1 MKARPSRES
10 RIWSDRKRPVGSFV
24 NDEATRHR
32 QNVIYLNSGLANH
45 ELLDLTTAL
54 AIIRTIEAEKRTHL
68 AELRTGI
75 GILTIPMSL
84 LAILVATSSYYSIQE
99 VLGFIIGLS
108 IGILVLATIG
118 MYLVVRSLTRIRHDE
133 KLKDSSSLHTEQ
145 IVQDWTKANGL

>member
-1 MKARPSRES
+1 M
-10 RIWSDRKRPVGSFV
+10 D
-24 NDEATRHR
+24 
-32 QNVIYLNSGLANH
+32 SGLANH

-84 LAILVATSSYYSIQE
+84 LAILVATSSYYSVQE
-99 VLGFIIGLS
+99 VLGFIVGLS
-108 IGILVLATIG
+108 IGIVVLATVG
-118 MYLVVRSLTRIRHDE
+118 MYLVIRSLTRIRHDE
-133 KLKDSSSLHTEQ
+133 KLRDSSSLHTEQ

>member
-1 MKARPSRES
+1 MRLVGYFENDKAAR
-10 RIWSDRKRPVGSFV
+10 D
-24 NDEATRHR
+24 R
-32 QNVIYLNSGLANH
+32 QNVIYLKTGLANH

-84 LAILVATSSYYSIQE
+84 LAILVATSSYYSVQE

-108 IGILVLATIG
+108 VGILVLAAIG
-118 MYLVVRSLTRIRHDE
+118 MYLVVRSLSRIRDDE
-133 KLKDSSSLHTEQ
+133 RLRDNSSLHTEQ
-145 IVQDWTKANGL
+145 IVEDWTKANGL

>member
-1 MKARPSRES
+1 MRLAGYFENDKAAR
-10 RIWSDRKRPVGSFV
+10 D
-24 NDEATRHR
+24 R
-32 QNVIYLNSGLANH
+32 QNVIYLKTGLANH

-84 LAILVATSSYYSIQE
+84 LAILVATSSYYSVQE

-108 IGILVLATIG
+108 VGILVLAAIG
-118 MYLVVRSLTRIRHDE
+118 MYLVVRSLSRIRDDE
-133 KLKDSSSLHTEQ
+133 RLRDNSSLHTEQ
-145 IVQDWTKANGL
+145 IVEDWTKANGL

>member
-1 MKARPSRES
+1 MKTRPSTES
-10 RIWSDRKRPVGSFV
+10 RIWSDLKRLVGYFE
-24 NDEATRHR
+24 NDEAARHR
-32 QNVIYLNSGLANH
+32 QNVIYLKTGLANH

-84 LAILVATSSYYSIQE
+84 LAILVATSSYYSVQE

-108 IGILVLATIG
+108 MGILVLAAIG
-118 MYLVVRSLTRIRHDE
+118 MYLVIRSLTRIRHDE
-133 KLKDSSSLHTEQ
+133 QLKDNSSLHTEK
-145 IVQDWTKANGL
+145 IVEDWTKANGL

>member
-1 MKARPSRES
+1 MKARPSRGS
-10 RIWSDRKRPVGSFV
+10 RIWSDLKRLVGSFE
-24 NDEATRHR
+24 NDEAARHR
-32 QNVIYLNSGLANH
+32 QNVIYLDSGLANH

-84 LAILVATSSYYSIQE
+84 LAILVATSSYYSVQE

-108 IGILVLATIG
+108 IGILVLAAIG
-118 MYLVVRSLTRIRHDE
+118 MYLVIRSLTRIRHDE
-133 KLKDSSSLHTEQ
+133 QLKDNSHLHTEQ
-145 IVQDWTKANGL
+145 IVQDWTKVNGM

>member
-1 MKARPSRES
+1 MRLVGYFENDKAAR
-10 RIWSDRKRPVGSFV
+10 D
-24 NDEATRHR
+24 R
-32 QNVIYLNSGLANH
+32 QNVIYLKTGLANH

-84 LAILVATSSYYSIQE
+84 LAILVATSSYYSVQE

-108 IGILVLATIG
+108 VGILVLAAIG
-118 MYLVVRSLTRIRHDE
+118 MYLVVRSLSRIRDDE
-133 KLKDSSSLHTEQ
+133 RLGVVSALWPNYKSDFNYTM
-145 IVQDWTKANGL
+145 G

>member
-1 MKARPSRES
+1 M
-10 RIWSDRKRPVGSFV
+10 D
-24 NDEATRHR
+24 
-32 QNVIYLNSGLANH
+32 SGLANH

-54 AIIRTIEAEKRTHL
+54 AIIRTIESEKRTHL

-84 LAILVATSSYYSIQE
+84 LAMLVATSSYYSVGE

-108 IGILVLATIG
+108 VGILVLAIIG
-118 MYLVVRSLTRIRHDE
+118 MYLVARSLIRIRHDE
-133 KLKDSSSLHTEQ
+133 QLKDNSSLHTEQ

>member
-1 MKARPSRES
+1 MK
-10 RIWSDRKRPVGSFV
+10 
-24 NDEATRHR
+24 T
-32 QNVIYLNSGLANH
+32 GLANH

-84 LAILVATSSYYSIQE
+84 LAILVATSSYYSVQE

-108 IGILVLATIG
+108 VGILVLAAIG
-118 MYLVVRSLTRIRHDE
+118 MYLVVRSLSRIRDDE
-133 KLKDSSSLHTEQ
+133 RLGVVSALWPNYKSDFNYTM
-145 IVQDWTKANGL
+145 G